1 MPAGSGDERRLEK
14 GVLQRMEAG
23 MIGRSQDWYASC
35 APDYLDGEEDEQRA
49 DEERR
54 RQAEEDRDDLRLEK
68 RRGN

>member
-1 MPAGSGDERRLEK
+1 MTHPITRPQS
-14 GVLQRMEAG
+14 
-23 MIGRSQDWYASC
+23 WYASC

>member
-1 MPAGSGDERRLEK
+1 MRTL
-14 GVLQRMEAG
+14 EAG

-35 APDYLDGEEDEQRA
+35 APDYLDGEEDERRA

-54 RQAEEDRDDLRLEK
+54 RQAEEDRDDLRLEQ

>member
-1 MPAGSGDERRLEK
+1 
-14 GVLQRMEAG
+14 

-35 APDYLDGEEDEQRA
+35 APDYLDGEEDERSA